1 MSGTQEYPRGP
12 RRERRQEY
20 ICIDLKSF
28 YASVECVDRN
38 LNPLTANLVVA
49 DESRSDK
56 TICLAVT
63 PSLKALGVPGRGRL
77 FEVKQRLQEIK
88 ALTGKEIDFIVA
100 VPRMQRY
107 LDVSSEIYEVYLKY
121 VSPGDIHVYSVDE
134 AFIDVTPYLGLYHM
148 TAHEL
153 AITMIR
159 DVLATTG
166 ITATAG
172 VGTNLYL
179 AKIAMDIVAKKMPAD
194 KDGVRIADLDEMSF
208 REKLWDHEPLT
219 DFWHI
224 AGGISNR
231 LAKMGIH
238 TMGDLARMS
247 LTNEEWL
254 FKEFGIDAEILI
266 DHAWG
271 LEPTRMEHIKKYRP
285 STTSLSSG
293 QVLKRGYTF
302 EETRNVIRE
311 MAEQVVLDLIEK
323 GLVAGGMVLY
333 IGYEQLPKE
342 GSSYSGAVHMD
353 HYGRK
358 VPVSARGTA
367 KLGAPTATPS
377 KIIEAVM
384 ELFDRIV
391 EKELLCRRV
400 FVTAIRVMREEDT
413 APQISFFSDHRED
426 RREVDLAKAQIAL
439 HRRFGKNAVFKA
451 NDLFEAATTIER
463 NGQIGGHRK

>member
-1 MSGTQEYPRGP
+1 MSRK
-12 RRERRQEY
+12 QEY

-28 YASVECVDRN
+28 YASVECVDRK

-49 DESRSDK
+49 DESRTDK

-63 PSLKALGVPGRGRL
+63 PSLKALGVPGRSRL

-88 ALTGKEIDFIVA
+88 YQTGKQIDFIIA

-107 LDVSSEIYEVYLKY
+107 LDVSSEIYGVYLKY
-121 VSPGDIHVYSVDE
+121 VSPSDIHVYSIDE

-153 AITMIR
+153 AIAMIR
-159 DVLATTG
+159 DVLETTG
-166 ITATAG
+166 ITATVG
-172 VGTNLYL
+172 VGTNMYL

-194 KDGVRIADLDEMSF
+194 KDGVRIAELDEMSF
-208 REKLWDHEPLT
+208 REQLWEHQPLT

-224 AGGISNR
+224 AGGISSR
-231 LAKMGIH
+231 LAKYGIY

-302 EETRNVIRE
+302 EEARNVIRE

-323 GLVAGGMVLY
+323 GFVAGGVVLY

-342 GSSYSGAVHMD
+342 CASYSGAIHMD

-358 VPVSARGTA
+358 VPASARGTA
-367 KLGAPTATPS
+367 KLGTPTAAPS
-377 KIIEAVM
+377 KFIDAVLS
-384 ELFDRIV
+384 LFDKIV
-391 EKELLCRRV
+391 DRQLLCRRL
-400 FVTAIRVMREEDT
+400 FVTAIRVLKEEDT
-413 APQISFFSDHRED
+413 APQISLFSDYREEQ
-426 RREVDLAKAQIAL
+426 REVNLAKAQIAL
-439 HRRFGKNAVFKA
+439 HQRFGKNALFKA
-451 NDLFEAATTIER
+451 NDLFESATTIER
-463 NGQIGGHRK
+463 NNQIGGHRK